1 MHFNAMLWFLKLSN
15 FFKSYHRS
23 AYRLLFSDHFLQ
35 LLLHTIHHPFFCLS
49 PAALEF
55 WKQINFET
63 MNSLG
68 SLWGCNMSQVWVLSW
83 GVWQR
88 TWRGKKYNFIKNY
101 KVYNEKKWKNPK
113 KPKKAQWNLIKP
125 KKNTGLG
132 FIKNKWVFS
141 HPDIDRSRQS
151 CFAYQYWIL
160 MIQELHF
167 EI

>member
-88 TWRGKKYNFIKNY
+88 TWRGKKVQFYQKLQGLWW
-101 KVYNEKKWKNPK
+101 KKWK
-113 KPKKAQWNLIKP
+113 KPKKNPNKP
-125 KKNTGLG
+125 KKAHVLQRNEPFL
-132 FIKNKWVFS
+132 
-141 HPDIDRSRQS
+141 
-151 CFAYQYWIL
+151 CF
-160 MIQELHF
+160 
-167 EI
+167 

>member
-1 MHFNAMLWFLKLSN
+1 MVYMHFNAMLWFLKLSN

-88 TWRGKKYNFIKNY
+88 TWSEKKYKFIKNY
-101 KVYNEKKWKNPK
+101 KVYNEKNEK
-113 KPKKAQWNLIKP
+113 KPKTTQKSPIKP
-125 KKNTGLG
+125 
-132 FIKNKWVFS
+132 NKT
-141 HPDIDRSRQS
+141 Q
-151 CFAYQYWIL
+151 
-160 MIQELHF
+160 
-167 EI
+167 

>member
-1 MHFNAMLWFLKLSN
+1 MISKKWSICTSMQCYDFWSFLIFSN
-15 FFKSYHRS
+15 
-23 AYRLLFSDHFLQ
+23 
-35 LLLHTIHHPFFCLS
+35 HTIAVHTDYFFLIIFCSFYFTPYTILFFCLS

-101 KVYNEKKWKNPK
+101 KVYDEKNEKNPK
-113 KPKKAQWNLIKP
+113 KNQKSPIKP
-125 KKNTGLG
+125 
-132 FIKNKWVFS
+132 NKT
-141 HPDIDRSRQS
+141 Q
-151 CFAYQYWIL
+151 
-160 MIQELHF
+160 
-167 EI
+167 